1 MSRRI
6 YRVCRAIYA
15 HLDGEGAKRVGGRW
29 NSPGRAVVYMAET
42 VSLAVLENLV
52 HMAREDFPAGYVV
65 VAATVPEQIRVQR
78 DQDLLIESRVIDHRQ
93 LGDQWIDSCDSAVLE
108 VRSTIVP
115 FEHNY
120 LLNPQ
125 HPDFA
130 AIAVEPPVPFVFDE
144 RLFGSRQNR

>member
-6 YRVCRAIYA
+6 FRVCRSIHAS
-15 HLDGEGAKRVGGRW
+15 LDGEGAKRAGGRW
-29 NSPGRAVVYMAET
+29 NSPGRPVVYMAET

-52 HMAREDFPAGYVV
+52 HMTREDFPAGYVV
-65 VAATVPEQIRVQR
+65 VAAVVPDHVRVLR
-78 DQDLLIESRVIDHRQ
+78 AEDLPIESRATNQRQ

-120 LLNPQ
+120 LLNPR
-125 HPDFA
+125 HPDFGK
-130 AIAVEPPVPFVFDE
+130 IAVEPPVAFVFDE
-144 RLFGSRQNR
+144 RLFVSR

>member
-6 YRVCRAIYA
+6 YRVCRAIHA
-15 HLDGEGAKRVGGRW
+15 RLDGEGANRAGGRW
-29 NSPGRAVVYMAET
+29 NSPGRPVVYMTET

-52 HMAREDFPAGYVV
+52 HMAREDFPTGYVV
-65 VAATVPEQIRVQR
+65 VSALVPEEIRMLTEE
-78 DQDLLIESRVIDHRQ
+78 DLVVEFRGTNQRQ
-93 LGDQWIDSCDSAVLE
+93 LGDEWIDSCDSAVLE

-130 AIAVEPPVPFVFDE
+130 AIAVEPTAPFAFDE
-144 RLFGSRQNR
+144 RLFGSRQHR